1 MIKMRLI
8 KLLDTWLRPTFTLKL
23 NALHIL
29 FEVFSEDTLHDLP
42 LMLLDKEVCSLKVVF
57 LLKHARDLELEFLAD
72 FIIQIL
78 FKTNLSL
85 LKEE

>member
-78 FKTNLSL
+78 FKANLSL